1 MSMEPRYAE
10 VASELLAR
18 AIPEPPSPGAE
29 DRLAAIR
36 AVERAMRRKARR
48 RLLSRGAGLVA
59 AAASVAVYF
68 AAQRPS
74 RPIAVEPTPPAAVAE
89 VVRGSAV
96 TIRGGDEQP
105 ISASVPVTAGDRIV
119 ARPASNARVKLST
132 GTMLFIEEG
141 GDLSIVEQASN
152 QVFSL
157 AVGAMRADVAKLAQG
172 QRFVIRTPD
181 AELEARGTS
190 FRVARIGGG
199 RLCPA
204 GLTTK
209 LSVFEGQVVARAHE
223 REVSVGPG
231 EEWTACELR
240 ASAPAPA
247 EPPSTSS
254 SAPADAPSARA
265 TPAAR
270 GLQPINDL
278 FADAMD
284 AKAKGDKARAL
295 SALQRLET
303 LYPASPL
310 AESAAVERM
319 KLLASTNPK
328 AAAVVAKRYLV
339 RYPDGFARDV
349 AEGIVAKSP

>member
-1 MSMEPRYAE
+1 M
-10 VASELLAR
+10 L
-18 AIPEPPSPGAE
+18 
-29 DRLAAIR
+29 AIR

-48 RLLSRGAGLVA
+48 RLALRGAGLVA
-59 AAASVAVYF
+59 AAASIALYFVAQKPNGPVAV
-68 AAQRPS
+68 A
-74 RPIAVEPTPPAAVAE
+74 PPLAAVAE
-89 VVRGSAV
+89 VVRGSAI
-96 TIRGGDEQP
+96 TIHGGDEQP
-105 ISASVPVTAGDRIV
+105 LSVTVPVAPGDRVV
-119 ARPASNARVKLST
+119 ARPSSNARIKLST
-132 GTMLFIEEG
+132 GTTLLIEEG

-190 FRVARIGGG
+190 FRVARVGAPS
-199 RLCPA
+199 CEA

-209 LSVFEGQVVARAHE
+209 LSVYEGRVVARVRD

-231 EEWTACELR
+231 EEWTAACEAL
-240 ASAPAPA
+240 APPAAAPDR
-247 EPPSTSS
+247 PPSSPT
-254 SAPADAPSARA
+254 PADAPSARSVPQNHGVQA
-265 TPAAR
+265 M
-270 GLQPINDL
+270 NDL

-295 SALQRLET
+295 SALQHLET
-303 LYPASPL
+303 LYPSSPL
-310 AESAAVERM
+310 AESATVERM
-319 KLLASTNPK
+319 KLLATTNPK
-328 AAAVVAKRYLV
+328 AASSVAKRYLA